1 MDESKFK
8 AHLIACRRLVSET
21 RKLAETARYGQR
33 RMLDLARAAEDALN
47 AFERERRKT
56 HLDGQQPTLL

>member
-8 AHLIACRRLVSET
+8 AYLTACRTLVSEM
-21 RKLAETARYGQR
+21 RKLAETSRYGQQ
-33 RMLDLARAAEDALN
+33 RMLELSRAAEDALN